1 MLRCEVVPTSIG
13 TVLLMLLAGQ
23 KRKTDALSQ
32 VFHSV
37 IGGVC
42 GVGGGG
48 SGGEY
53 MLVTGFLTSCQP
65 HMVTLG

>member
-1 MLRCEVVPTSIG
+1 
-13 TVLLMLLAGQ
+13 MLLAGQ

-48 SGGEY
+48 GGGEY
-53 MLVTGFLTSCQP
+53 MLVTGFLTSYQP